1 MKALNDFFR
10 PVVSAERLAGVRLA
24 VGFFALVYLVLRSP
38 GIIQATRQAAEL
50 FQPVGPVKLLTSP
63 AAPAVTITVHAL
75 SIGLALLFL
84 VGYRFRLVAPLFAA
98 CILWTLSYRNSF
110 GMVFHTENLMVLQVC
125 LLSFSDAAAA
135 YSLDSRGKAVAAP
148 ARRFGFGVRA
158 LSIATVFAYV
168 LAGVA
173 KLRVTGL
180 SWAGGEILRNH
191 VAHDNLRK
199 LLLGDS
205 YSPIGIWLA
214 HHSWLFPPLAVFALV
229 IELGAPIA
237 LLSERIGRYWAVAMW
252 SFHLG
257 VLLVMWIF
265 FPFPLFGVAFASFFP
280 VERLVQRWSSQAK
293 QSRVAQSD
301 EDVLPKEGTTP

>member
-10 PVVSAERLAGVRLA
+10 PVFPAERLAAIRVG

-63 AAPAVTITVHAL
+63 AAPAVTIAVHAL
-75 SIGLALLFL
+75 SIVLALLFL

-98 CILWTLSYRNSF
+98 SILWTLSYRNSF

-125 LLSFSDAAAA
+125 LLSFTDAAAA
-135 YSLDSRGKAVAAP
+135 YSLDARRQPTAAP

-158 LSIATVFAYV
+158 LAIATVFAYV

-173 KLRVTGL
+173 KLRVTGI

-229 IELGAPIA
+229 LELGAPLA
-237 LLSERIGRYWAVAMW
+237 LLSERLGRYWAVAMW
-252 SFHLG
+252 SFHFG

-265 FPFPLFGVAFASFFP
+265 FPFPLFGFAFAPFFP
-280 VERLVQRWSSQAK
+280 VERLAQRWTTRGK
-293 QSRVAQSD
+293 QSGLEQS
-301 EDVLPKEGTTP
+301 EENLLPKEESTP